1 MIIALQKIIKN
12 PLPQRLR
19 HAGIEQTCDVSVTA
33 VPKSRFMERTISDER
48 KIGWSLKKNKGM
60 MVVRMREEGL
70 FEVVES

>member
-1 MIIALQKIIKN
+1 
-12 PLPQRLR
+12 
-19 HAGIEQTCDVSVTA
+19 
-33 VPKSRFMERTISDER
+33 MERTISDER